1 MIAAAIE
8 KSGMQVDYRD
18 PTETQKL
25 LDAEGA
31 NVSRVIERLGIGKQ

>member
-1 MIAAAIE
+1 
-8 KSGMQVDYRD
+8 MQVDYRD

-25 LDAEGA
+25 LDTEGA